1 MKTENPQLL
10 MKCFFNEGL
19 VILDREMKVS
29 LIKQKQLKVKTPELK
44 LQMVWDESR

>member
-19 VILDREMKVS
+19 LLDKEMNFY
-29 LIKQKQLKVKTPELK
+29 LIKQKQPKVKTPKLK
-44 LQMVWDESR
+44 LQLVWDKI